1 MTKDRKKYIE
11 EFWHKYEAMNALE
24 AELPPTPRELV
35 FELMNSVHR
44 ARLNSGKSSVL
55 IELDI
60 EHHIAMQKAFKKW
73 REVLEELLAATKF
86 RRKK

>member
-11 EFWHKYEAMNALE
+11 EFWHKYEAMNKIE
-24 AELPPTPRELV
+24 AELPPTPPELI

-44 ARLNSGKSSVL
+44 AHLNSGKSSVL
-55 IELDI
+55 VELDI

-73 REVLEELLAATKF
+73 REVHDERL
-86 RRKK
+86 

>member
-1 MTKDRKKYIE
+1 
-11 EFWHKYEAMNALE
+11 
-24 AELPPTPRELV
+24 
-35 FELMNSVHR
+35 VHR

>member
-11 EFWHKYEAMNALE
+11 EFWHKYEAMNELE

-44 ARLNSGKSSVL
+44 VHLNSDKTSFLFDRDV
-55 IELDI
+55 
-60 EHHIAMQKAFKKW
+60 EHHVAMQKIFKKW
-73 REVLEELLAATKF
+73 REVYDK
-86 RRKK
+86 RI